1 MQIMNVPCKIAHNGQ
16 NQVNYNRDVNYAV
29 ETRIGS
35 GNLSGFPSIIRIFML
50 FMPKFQGTFIICI
63 ILSSTQ
69 SLVPTARDTLAI
81 RSIAVDK
88 LARRVATS
96 SLSWST
102 AVKHGVPCKNL
113 LRRCWSYANL
123 ESKNRLQA
131 SQIYARM
138 RLSLPCIV
146 ARLRSKEKRLEFRTS
161 SGHQQNKSL
170 TSGRPKSTPT
180 QLFAT
185 SRFCYC
191 WIEMWSG
198 SISDGIQIDRS
209 MFVDWN
215 LRNCKKKRNHA

>member
-35 GNLSGFPSIIRIFML
+35 GNLSWFPSIIRIFML

-88 LARRVATS
+88 LARRVATG
-96 SLSWST
+96 SLSCST
-102 AVKHGVPCKNL
+102 AVTQGVPFKTL

-123 ESKNRLQA
+123 EARCCLHA
-131 SQIYARM
+131 SQIYPRM
-138 RLSLPCIV
+138 CLWLSCIV
-146 ARLRSKEKRLEFRTS
+146 TRSRSKKTEIKVSNFYR
-161 SGHQQNKSL
+161 
-170 TSGRPKSTPT
+170 STT
-180 QLFAT
+180 
-185 SRFCYC
+185 
-191 WIEMWSG
+191 
-198 SISDGIQIDRS
+198 
-209 MFVDWN
+209 
-215 LRNCKKKRNHA
+215 K

>member
-1 MQIMNVPCKIAHNGQ
+1 
-16 NQVNYNRDVNYAV
+16 
-29 ETRIGS
+29 
-35 GNLSGFPSIIRIFML
+35 
-50 FMPKFQGTFIICI
+50 MPKFQGTFIICI

-102 AVKHGVPCKNL
+102 AVKHHDGVPCKNL

-146 ARLRSKEKRLEFRTS
+146 ARLRSKEERLEFRTS

-198 SISDGIQIDRS
+198 SIMR
-209 MFVDWN
+209 WHTN
-215 LRNCKKKRNHA
+215 W